1 MKKYYNTIEE
11 LKYAYENSDMD
22 KEELREIINNGK
34 LSNTDNVYYKLKGDM
49 SFDKAEILIEIW
61 KKTYDYE
68 IY

>member
-22 KEELREIINNGK
+22 EERLREIINNGK
-34 LSNTDNVYYKLKGDM
+34 LSDVDEIYYKLKRDK
-49 SFDKAEILIEIW
+49 SFDKANILVEIW
-61 KKTYDYE
+61 KKTYNYE

>member
-11 LKYAYENSDMD
+11 LKYEYENSDRD
-22 KEELREIINNGK
+22 KKELRDIINKGK

>member
-22 KEELREIINNGK
+22 KKELRDIINNGK

-49 SFDKAEILIEIW
+49 SLDKAEILIEIW
-61 KKTYDYE
+61 KKTYNYE